1 MTDKAFFVRVFTS
14 KRAARLLFCVLLLV
28 ELALLWLQHFVG
40 GEIRKERADLR
51 RVSENLARRR
61 NDHAYMDELLKL
73 IEAEEAGLKQK
84 LPCGINNP
92 ALAVSLTREALNARG
107 IAGEIRKRASGEKS
121 IILEAEC
128 EGSYAD
134 LSAMLDSLR
143 RGSRAAR
150 LNGLIV
156 EALGGDRLY
165 FAAEIEYALDVISL
179 DTEHKEI

>member
-1 MTDKAFFVRVFTS
+1 MTDKAFSVRAFTP
-14 KRAARLLFCVLLLV
+14 KRAAWLLFCALLL
-28 ELALLWLQHFVG
+28 ELALLWAQHAVG

-61 NDHAYMDELLKL
+61 NDCAYMDELLKL

-84 LPCGINNP
+84 LPCGISNP

-107 IAGEIRKRASGEKS
+107 IAGEVRKKASGEKS

-134 LSAMLDSLR
+134 LSALLDSLR
-143 RGSRAAR
+143 RGSRAVR
-150 LNGLIV
+150 LNGLTV

-165 FAAEIEYALDVISL
+165 FVAEIEYALDVISL
-179 DTEHKEI
+179 DSEHKEI